1 MPAHATGHHHRQ
13 HPIGRSNHP
22 SHTVTTRDLRDCP
35 PTDRHHAHPPH
46 PVPDQLDKYLLR
58 WFSALCAENATNK
71 PAQHPVA
78 TRRASWDCRDRT
90 PAAAAAFRHHSAETS
105 LPILGKRGG

>member
-58 WFSALCAENATNK
+58 WFSALSTENATHK
-71 PAQHPVA
+71 RKVRPRTRA
-78 TRRASWDCRDRT
+78 TRCAGVTDGTDGTAGPS
-90 PAAAAAFRHHSAETS
+90 AARVP
-105 LPILGKRGG
+105 LPIPA